1 MIEDTLVRQ
10 GNWFFRWRS
19 YVLLGFTPLFIL
31 ALTTSEP
38 IETRLGATADMLY
51 EMLCLLIA
59 FIGFAVRAF
68 TAGYVPAETSGRYTK
83 FQVAASLNTTGAYSI
98 TRNPLYLGNSI
109 IYMAVAMFT
118 QNIYFSLMMLFFL
131 VIYLER
137 IIAAEEAFLVQRF
150 GEPYLA
156 WARKTPVF
164 FPRFSLWQQ
173 PELPFSAI
181 TVLRREYSGFFAI
194 IATFFLLDQAREFA
208 NGNQTEVDLSW
219 LLLFAVGAGVYFT
232 LRYLKKHT
240 SVLAV
245 PGR

>member
-1 MIEDTLVRQ
+1 MIGEVLVRQ

-19 YVLLGFTPLFIL
+19 YVLLGFTPLFVL
-31 ALTTSEP
+31 VMTTTEP
-38 IETRLGATADMLY
+38 IEARFGPALDTLY
-51 EMLCLLIA
+51 EALCLLIA
-59 FIGFAVRAF
+59 FVGLGVRAF

-83 FQVAASLNTTGAYSI
+83 MQIAASLNTTGIYAM
-98 TRNPLYLGNSI
+98 TRNPLYLGNAI

-118 QNIYFSLMMLFFL
+118 QNVYFSLMMLFFL

-137 IIAAEEAFLVQRF
+137 IIAAEEAFLAQRF

-156 WARKTPVF
+156 WAKRTPVF
-164 FPRFSLWQQ
+164 FPRFSLWRR
-173 PELPFSAI
+173 PELPFSAV

-194 IATFFLLDQAREFA
+194 IATFFLLDQARGFA
-208 NGNQTEVDLSW
+208 NGQQTRFDTSW
-219 LLLFAVGAGVYFT
+219 LILFGAGAATYFF

-240 SVLAV
+240 NVLAV